1 MRFST
6 TFSLLLTT
14 FSSLLIHVQHSVRPC
29 CLRAVRLQH
38 IAVIAFSDVS
48 SSVQV
53 VLPVARGARSDA
65 TKGQC
70 QTMLPKW
77 NLVQIEAVGALTV
90 VGVEAGWAAGVAITY
105 DESVLLAY
113 AQVAVQAVVHRV
125 EDTLRRL
132 VGVILEYK
140 PLCSAFQSV
149 TDFAE
154 NARNHRIHRCCQRVV
169 EMHAIVYREVAVIV
183 VILISVVGT
192 ARKDCRKQRQT
203 KR

>member
-53 VLPVARGARSDA
+53 ILPVARGARSDA

-70 QTMLPKW
+70 QTMLPKR
-77 NLVQIEAVGALTV
+77 NLVQVEAVGALTV
-90 VGVEAGWAAGVAITY
+90 VGVEAGRAAGVAITY

-140 PLCSAFQSV
+140 PLCSFFLQC
-149 TDFAE
+149 FE
-154 NARNHRIHRCCQRVV
+154 
-169 EMHAIVYREVAVIV
+169 YFW
-183 VILISVVGT
+183 
-192 ARKDCRKQRQT
+192 QT
-203 KR
+203 TSLRLSKCN